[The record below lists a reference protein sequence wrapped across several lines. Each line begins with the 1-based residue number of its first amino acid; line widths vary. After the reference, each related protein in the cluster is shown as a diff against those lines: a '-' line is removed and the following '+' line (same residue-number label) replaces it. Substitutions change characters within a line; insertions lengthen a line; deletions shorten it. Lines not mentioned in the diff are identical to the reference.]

1 MFIIDKFVYRLSYMI
16 TGANSGIGRSTALA
30 LAGKG
35 ATVHIVCRNSTR
47 GEEAKQDIV
56 SQTGNDVRTRK
67 FSICCTYVFV
77 HVIK

>member
-1 MFIIDKFVYRLSYMI
+1 MI
-16 TGANSGIGRSTALA
+16 TGANSGLGRSTALA
-30 LAGKG
+30 LARKG

-67 FSICCTYVFV
+67 CYNYV
-77 HVIK
+77 I